1 MKNAQWK
8 YKLSSNLAGLVL
20 SLLMGAVFGGITLYL
35 YRTEN
40 GAFYFGALLSV
51 LMLAV
56 ILLAGYRVLFIK
68 LLAGETGFYHQTNPW
83 NGRFY
88 QYHEIKNAWISS
100 GRNVN
105 GVTNSY
111 FNYETLEGRTVRV
124 PLLPSDDDAAAFLI
138 KRIEKSRALSPD
150 ARDMRDAQRTYLI
163 SGKTFG
169 RSYIA
174 ICFVIFLLLLAI
186 DVPYL
191 LYTRELG
198 VPASFLIP
206 ASGIAFVAAA
216 FVVLTIRY
224 RCFKVR
230 IDRSGFY
237 VQTNPFN
244 GKYYRY
250 DRIRSCGAIE
260 KVYRHRRSSGGFR
273 RTHYFYFI
281 FTDRDGEQ
289 RKFQFQKDIYGHE
302 IAVLQD
308 RIETAGGTVR
318 R

>member
-1 MKNAQWK
+1 MKNTQWK

-40 GAFYFGALLSV
+40 DAFYFSALLSV

-56 ILLAGYRVLFIK
+56 ILLA
-68 LLAGETGFYHQTNPW
+68 
-83 NGRFY
+83 
-88 QYHEIKNAWISS
+88 
-100 GRNVN
+100 
-105 GVTNSY
+105 
-111 FNYETLEGRTVRV
+111 
-124 PLLPSDDDAAAFLI
+124 
-138 KRIEKSRALSPD
+138 
-150 ARDMRDAQRTYLI
+150 
-163 SGKTFG
+163 
-169 RSYIA
+169 
-174 ICFVIFLLLLAI
+174 I

-191 LYTRELG
+191 LYTGELG

-250 DRIRSCGAIE
+250 DRIKSCGAVE

-289 RKFQFQKDIYGHE
+289 RKFQFQKDICRHE
-302 IAVLQD
+302 IEVLQD
-308 RIETAGGTVR
+308 RIDEAGGTVR

>member
-1 MKNAQWK
+1 MLQSCRPCPVPAH
-8 YKLSSNLAGLVL
+8 
-20 SLLMGAVFGGITLYL
+20 GGCFRRHHIIPVQD
-35 YRTEN
+35 RD

-56 ILLAGYRVLFIK
+56 ILLA
-68 LLAGETGFYHQTNPW
+68 
-83 NGRFY
+83 
-88 QYHEIKNAWISS
+88 
-100 GRNVN
+100 
-105 GVTNSY
+105 
-111 FNYETLEGRTVRV
+111 
-124 PLLPSDDDAAAFLI
+124 
-138 KRIEKSRALSPD
+138 
-150 ARDMRDAQRTYLI
+150 
-163 SGKTFG
+163 
-169 RSYIA
+169 
-174 ICFVIFLLLLAI
+174 I

-191 LYTRELG
+191 LYTGELG

-206 ASGIAFVAAA
+206 AS
-216 FVVLTIRY
+216 
-224 RCFKVR
+224 
-230 IDRSGFY
+230 
-237 VQTNPFN
+237 NPFN